1 MTLCQ
6 LFHVFRDRAS
16 VPTGIKEFHLQIAS
30 KIQKKQ
36 VKSLL
41 GKTPSYF
48 RYCLLL
54 LTTCMHQSHTSS
66 SSLHSLSSS
75 SSFFSGDTLSTLYR
89 GFRPAKVFT
98 NQDMPIQLKMMS
110 RSSRDILGKKVE
122 MERGQVVWRVVRVS
136 RTRKLTRWFWRR
148 RFK

>member
-30 KIQKKQ
+30 KHKKR

-41 GKTPSYF
+41 GKTQVISDIAYF
-48 RYCLLL
+48 YSLLD
-54 LTTCMHQSHTSS
+54 MHQSHMSS
-66 SSLHSLSSS
+66 SSLHSLSSIS
-75 SSFFSGDTLSTLYR
+75 SVRSGDTDSTLYR
-89 GFRPAKVFT
+89 SAKVFT
-98 NQDMPIQLKMMS
+98 NQDMPLQLKMMF
-110 RSSRDILGKKVE
+110 RTSRDILEKKVE
-122 MERGQVVWRVVRVS
+122 MERGQVVCRTVRIS